1 MALKRFVIEMGTGI
15 DQHGQ
20 DSTKA
25 ATRAI
30 EDAVRRICLA
40 GIMEI
45 LRICDP
51 NEMIVHVLIGC
62 PNPTSVKKDIILNAL
77 PFGRKQIE
85 VIEGG
90 LLVPIAFSEAF
101 GDKTADVVMANAA
114 ITIFVDMGKVL
125 KAWEKEP
132 I

>member
-1 MALKRFVIEMGTGI
+1 MALERFVMEMGTGI

-40 GIMEI
+40 GLMKI

-51 NEMIVHVLIGC
+51 NEMIVHALIRC
-62 PNPTSVKKDIILNAL
+62 PILPLLKKTLFLDVL

-85 VIEGG
+85 VIDG
-90 LLVPIAFSEAF
+90 V
-101 GDKTADVVMANAA
+101 
-114 ITIFVDMGKVL
+114 
-125 KAWEKEP
+125 
-132 I
+132 